1 MLADLDIRTEAMPAE
16 MRLLLD
22 DYPRD
27 SWEDHPGFHEK
38 TRNWLGAHRS
48 FRRLADLVR
57 GDTEDY
63 LDRKLDPDDFAERLS
78 WLGNVLVGNLHGHH
92 HWEDR
97 SYFPELSAAD
107 PRFDAGLGIL
117 EQDHAV
123 LDGVLHGF
131 SGTANRAIK
140 LVQLDE
146 AQAREEAGRLQP
158 VAETIEKLLDRHLG
172 DEEDLAVPIILH
184 HRLRG

>member
-1 MLADLDIRTEAMPAE
+1 MMADLTLRTDPMPEE
-16 MRLLLD
+16 MRLLLA
-22 DYPRD
+22 DYPREA
-27 SWEDHPGFHEK
+27 WEAHPGFHEK
-38 TRNWLGAHRS
+38 TRGWLGAHRS
-48 FRRLADLVR
+48 FRRLAELVR
-57 GDTEDY
+57 GDTEAY
-63 LDRKLDPDDFAERLS
+63 LDRRQAPEDFAERLS
-78 WLGNVLVGNLHGHH
+78 RFGNLLVGNLHGHH
-92 HWEDR
+92 RWEDR

-107 PRFDAGLGIL
+107 PRFDRGLEIL

-123 LDGVLHGF
+123 LDNVLDAF

-146 AQAREEAGRLQP
+146 TQAREEAGRLQP
-158 VAETIEKLLDRHLG
+158 VAEAIETLLDRHLG